1 MELALRWARF
11 SPQKVVFNLGL
22 YMRPEA
28 STDITRI
35 ILFVLVVGTLLIGS
49 LWTLLPFLSGMIWAT
64 TIAVATWPLLLRL
77 ERATGGRRTLAV
89 VLMMLVV
96 LLVFIVPFALAI
108 STLLDAASRSPTVMN
123 DFLTKGLAPPP
134 PWVRDIPAVG
144 VQLADRWQAI
154 SAGGPETLAATL
166 QPYGRSA
173 AAWAIAATGGIGRF
187 AILVLLTLVLVAI
200 LYARGETAARGAL
213 AFAHRLGGET
223 GERTVRLAGQA
234 VRSVAMGVVLTALV
248 QAVLA
253 GIGLWFCGIPHPALL
268 TAFIFILGIAQIGPI
283 LVLVPAIGWLFWTGS
298 STWGM
303 ALLVWSLPVAALD
316 NVLRPMLIRR
326 GVQLPILLIV
336 AGVIGGLISFGVV
349 GLFVGPVVL
358 AATYTLAQD
367 WVARGQS
374 EMTV

>member
-1 MELALRWARF
+1 
-11 SPQKVVFNLGL
+11 
-22 YMRPEA
+22 MRAEA
-28 STDITRI
+28 SNDITRI
-35 ILFVLVVGTLLIGS
+35 ILFVLVIGALLLGS

-77 ERATGGRRTLAV
+77 ERATGGRRPLAV
-89 VLMMLVV
+89 ALMTVVV
-96 LLVFIVPFALAI
+96 LLVFIVPFALAV
-108 STLLDAASRSPTVMN
+108 STLLDAAARSPAVLN

-134 PWVRDIPAVG
+134 AWIRDVPAVG
-144 VQLADRWQAI
+144 GQLADRWQTV
-154 SAGGPETLAATL
+154 SAGGPEALAEAL

-173 AAWAIAATGGIGRF
+173 AAWAIAATGGVGRF
-187 AILVLLTLVLVAI
+187 AVLILLTLVLVAI
-200 LYARGETAARGAL
+200 LYAQGETAARGVL

-223 GERTVRLAGQA
+223 GEGTVRLAGQA

-268 TAFIFILGIAQIGPI
+268 TAIAFILGIAQVGPI

-298 STWGM
+298 SGWAT

-316 NVLRPMLIRR
+316 NVMRPILIRR
-326 GVQLPILLIV
+326 GVQLPLLLIV

-349 GLFVGPVVL
+349 GLFIGPVVL
-358 AATYTLAQD
+358 AATYTLAKD
-367 WVARGQS
+367 WVTRGQPAA
-374 EMTV
+374 TTT

>member
-1 MELALRWARF
+1 
-11 SPQKVVFNLGL
+11 
-22 YMRPEA
+22 MRAEG
-28 STDITRI
+28 SNDITRI
-35 ILFVLVVGTLLIGS
+35 ILFVLVIGALLLAS

-77 ERATGGRRTLAV
+77 ERATGGRRALAV
-89 VLMMLVV
+89 AVMTLLV

-108 STLLDAASRSPTVMN
+108 STMLDAAGRSPAVMN
-123 DFLTKGLAPPP
+123 AFLTKGLGPPP
-134 PWVRDIPAVG
+134 SWVEDVPVVG
-144 VQLADRWQAI
+144 RQMADRWQAV
-154 SAGGPETLAATL
+154 SAGGPEALAEVL

-173 AAWAIAATGGIGRF
+173 AAWAIAASGGVGRMVVL
-187 AILVLLTLVLVAI
+187 ILLTVVLVAI
-200 LYARGETAARGAL
+200 LYSNGETAARGVL

-234 VRSVAMGVVLTALV
+234 VRSVALGVVLTALV
-248 QAVLA
+248 QALLA

-268 TAFIFILGIAQIGPI
+268 TAITFILGIAQVGPV
-283 LVLVPAIGWLFWTGS
+283 LVLAPAVFWLYWTGS
-298 STWGM
+298 SGWAT

-316 NVLRPMLIRR
+316 NIMRPILIRR

-349 GLFVGPVVL
+349 GLFIGPVVL
-358 AATYTLAQD
+358 AATYTLAKD

-374 EMTV
+374 DAALT